1 VCPECAEPLPYGRLA
16 CPSCGALLASVGGT
30 SRRVEPGPMDGMAE
44 EPLLIPD
51 EPPMLAPDAADEPSA
66 PDAADAADA
75 PFVPDAA
82 DAPDEGAQADEP
94 VPPSA
99 EREVATLAAPP
110 ESAPAWREPGAIPS
124 LLREWPLPSE
134 PEADEAAAA
143 TRAEPEPVAQTAT
156 ADAAPAPEEEPY
168 QPAGAYLPPSAVFLP
183 DASVAPASVASA
195 SAALT
200 SPSADPKAKPR
211 RPGDAPLLADL
222 PLDAPDD
229 LPGWLVAGG
238 AIAGTIGFF
247 LPWAHRV
254 IGASGEG
261 YLSSWGFGA
270 LMNVPIFIAV
280 FVTLALAVMPNRVPV
295 WLRTGVL
302 PLATGGLLLGT
313 VWPYVLY
320 GPLNGRLGSV
330 IEAFAGLLLVV
341 GGLLAVRAS
350 RHAGTPPSV

>member
-1 VCPECAEPLPYGRLA
+1 MATRTVVCPECAEPLPYGRLA
-16 CPSCGALLASVGGT
+16 CPSCGALLASVAGT
-30 SRRVEPGPMDGMAE
+30 ARRVDHAETDGGAE

-51 EPPMLAPDAADEPSA
+51 EQPTLAPDEAVEAVVSDEAVEAVAVEPVADEPASLSA
-66 PDAADAADA
+66 KRDTASQT
-75 PFVPDAA
+75 
-82 DAPDEGAQADEP
+82 E
-94 VPPSA
+94 
-99 EREVATLAAPP
+99 PP
-110 ESAPAWREPGAIPS
+110 EAPSTWPEPAPIPS
-124 LLREWPLPSE
+124 VLREWPLPSE
-134 PEADEAAAA
+134 PEADDVAADAV
-143 TRAEPEPVAQTAT
+143 RAEGRPVAQTERDDEPP
-156 ADAAPAPEEEPY
+156 DAYEEPY
-168 QPAGAYLPPSAVFLP
+168 LPAGAYLPPSAVFLP
-183 DASVAPASVASA
+183 DASAAPSSAATA
-195 SAALT
+195 SAAT
-200 SPSADPKAKPR
+200 GTVASPSAASSGKPR

-238 AIAGTIGFF
+238 SVAGTIGFF

-280 FVTLALAVMPNRVPV
+280 FVTLVLAVMPNRVPA

-302 PLATGGLLLGT
+302 PLAAGGLLMGT
-313 VWPYVLY
+313 VWPYLLY

-341 GGLLAVRAS
+341 GGLLAVRAV
-350 RHAGTPPSV
+350 RHAGAPPSV